1 MAAGNQ
7 TRLGFA
13 QQKRGTGRALISK
26 RATNAADGDDTPE
39 DALTK
44 TDRLLERV
52 GTLSR
57 TMEEKLAAYKK
68 AKAGEKI
75 QKKESA
81 TPVATRSLRSE
92 VKRPREAKQ
101 NTVVEKTLQESKPA
115 TQHIQKSAPQAP
127 AKQRADAVEND
138 TDHSSDSDEDS
149 DEDAEEQLASISAS
163 PPPKATSAVGKVDI
177 VAETHER
184 DTLDKA
190 VDMTAHTETVA
201 ESTSI
206 KAQMDREVVEQDT
219 SEDDEDNIHPLARTV
234 VKSTILENRT
244 QSLSESPSVSH
255 ETADGRKAVVAAP
268 KIPPRLATHDAVTEN
283 PSLPLPSHLRTLYDI
298 FKGLETVLTFTKRQ
312 GQLCF
317 YHKLKKHVE
326 LQSSRNFEIKHLA
339 QFKTILPEGY
349 KYTAAPCLFE
359 GARMRSILIDM
370 VDIKGEVEGVFVPQL
385 EKRQRLFLDRLYD
398 RVKLHHQAFLSST
411 TPPRTDTYPHG
422 WHPEFD
428 LESVAAIEESE
439 VPMLKPSTID
449 ASRLDLRN
457 LGSRRDFAHRTT
469 TTTTTTTTTATTTT
483 TTAAAAATLDGSP
496 AASTSSDSK
505 EKKPITAAQLAE
517 VAPDSPGVKVLSA
530 LEQLRERIRQKQVD
544 RKASGQ
550 GLATPEEKRQALIA
564 SRLPSVFDLIR
575 FKRVDVISTSL
586 LTGQVVKS
594 SKMPISQAE
603 GQESLEMMAKVLP
616 EWCSVFETA
625 DGEKY
630 FKVLQTDAQGTAL
643 QHDLKALRARL
654 VAKSLGR

>member
-26 RATNAADGDDTPE
+26 RATNATDGDDTPE

-44 TDRLLERV
+44 ADRLLERA
-52 GTLSR
+52 GMLSR

-68 AKAGEKI
+68 AKEDEKI

-81 TPVATRSLRSE
+81 IPVGTRSLRSE
-92 VKRPREAKQ
+92 AKRAREQKSDSTTQ
-101 NTVVEKTLQESKPA
+101 KTLRESITVTRHVEDPEPEASVAQPTEAGENAAKYSTDRDEDAKEQTASVSPSPSPKASSAVQEGDSAEETQESK
-115 TQHIQKSAPQAP
+115 
-127 AKQRADAVEND
+127 V
-138 TDHSSDSDEDS
+138 
-149 DEDAEEQLASISAS
+149 
-163 PPPKATSAVGKVDI
+163 
-177 VAETHER
+177 
-184 DTLDKA
+184 LDKA
-190 VDMTAHTETVA
+190 VDSTEHTKTVA
-201 ESTSI
+201 EQTSI
-206 KAQMDREVVEQDT
+206 KAQIIREVVKQDT
-219 SEDDEDNIHPLARTV
+219 VEDDEDNIHPLARTV
-234 VKSTILENRT
+234 VKSTILESRVKT
-244 QSLSESPSVSH
+244 HLESPSVSH
-255 ETADGRKAVVAAP
+255 QTGDSRKAVVTP
-268 KIPPRLATHDAVTEN
+268 SKIPPRLAAHDSIAEN
-283 PSLPLPSHLRTLYDI
+283 PSLPLPSHFRTLYDI
-298 FKGLETVLTFTKRQ
+298 FKGLETVLVFTKRQ

-326 LQSSRNFEIKHLA
+326 LQSSRNFETKHLA

-349 KYTAAPCLFE
+349 KYTASPCLFE
-359 GARMRSILIDM
+359 GARIRSILIDM
-370 VDIKGEVEGVFVPQL
+370 LDIKDEVEGVFVPQV
-385 EKRQRLFLDRLYD
+385 EKRQKLFLDRLYE
-398 RVKLHHQAFLSST
+398 RVKMHHQAFLSST

-428 LESVAAIEESE
+428 LESVATIEESE
-439 VPMLKPSTID
+439 VPMLKPRVID

-457 LGSRRDFAHRTT
+457 LGSRRDFAQRDTT
-469 TTTTTTTTTATTTT
+469 TTTTTTTTNATATTTT
-483 TTAAAAATLDGSP
+483 TTTATKEETQ
-496 AASTSSDSK
+496 AASTSSDFK
-505 EKKPITAAQLAE
+505 EKKLVTAAQLAE

-530 LEQLRERIRQKQVD
+530 LEQLRERIRQKQLD
-544 RKASGQ
+544 KKASGQ

-564 SRLPSVFDLIR
+564 SRLPGVFDLIR
-575 FKRVDVISTSL
+575 FKRVDVISASL
-586 LTGQVVKS
+586 LTGQVVRS

-630 FKVLQTDAQGTAL
+630 FKVLQTDAQGTTI

-654 VAKSLGR
+654 VARSLGK

>member
-13 QQKRGTGRALISK
+13 QQKRGTGRALIAK

-44 TDRLLERV
+44 ADRLLERV
-52 GTLSR
+52 GVLSQ
-57 TMEEKLAAYKK
+57 TMEEKLAAYRK
-68 AKAGEKI
+68 AKEGEKT
-75 QKKESA
+75 QKKDSVQ
-81 TPVATRSLRSE
+81 PVAARSLRA
-92 VKRPREAKQ
+92 EAKRTREQ
-101 NTVVEKTLQESKPA
+101 KPDNIAQKTLQEFTKA
-115 TQHIQKSAPQAP
+115 TQKVKESKREAPI
-127 AKQRADAVEND
+127 KQLADARE
-138 TDHSSDSDEDS
+138 TSTEHSTDSDD
-149 DEDAEEQLASISAS
+149 DDAKEHTATATASTS
-163 PPPKATSAVGKVDI
+163 PSPKASSAVVVEEDE
-177 VAETHER
+177 VVEETQFSK
-184 DTLDKA
+184 TLDKA
-190 VDMTAHTETVA
+190 VDTTGHTKTVA
-201 ESTSI
+201 EQTSI
-206 KAQMDREVVEQDT
+206 KAQITQEAVKQDAPEDD
-219 SEDDEDNIHPLARTV
+219 EDDEDNIHPLARTV
-234 VKSTILENRT
+234 VKSTVLE
-244 QSLSESPSVSH
+244 SLAKSNLESPRVSQQ
-255 ETADGRKAVVAAP
+255 TADSLKAVGTP
-268 KIPPRLATHDAVTEN
+268 SKIPPRLATYDSITET

-298 FKGLETVLTFTKRQ
+298 FKGLETVLVFTKRQ

-349 KYTAAPCLFE
+349 KYTASPCLFE
-359 GARMRSILIDM
+359 GARIRSILIDM
-370 VDIKGEVEGVFVPQL
+370 LDIKDEVEGVFVPEV

-398 RVKLHHQAFLSST
+398 RVKKHHQAFLSST

-439 VPMLKPSTID
+439 VPMLKPSIID
-449 ASRLDLRN
+449 ASRLDLRK
-457 LGSRRDFAHRTT
+457 LGSRRDFDQRTT
-469 TTTTTTTTTATTTT
+469 PATTTAISKEET
-483 TTAAAAATLDGSP
+483 S
-496 AASTSSDSK
+496 AASTSSDPK
-505 EKKPITAAQLAE
+505 EKQLITAVQLAE

-530 LEQLRERIRQKQVD
+530 LEQLRERIRQKQLD

-564 SRLPSVFDLIR
+564 SRLPGVFDLIR
-575 FKRVDVISTSL
+575 FKRVDVISASL

-630 FKVLQTDAQGTAL
+630 FKVLQTDAQGTTL
-643 QHDLKALRARL
+643 QHDMKALRARL
-654 VAKSLGR
+654 VARSMGK